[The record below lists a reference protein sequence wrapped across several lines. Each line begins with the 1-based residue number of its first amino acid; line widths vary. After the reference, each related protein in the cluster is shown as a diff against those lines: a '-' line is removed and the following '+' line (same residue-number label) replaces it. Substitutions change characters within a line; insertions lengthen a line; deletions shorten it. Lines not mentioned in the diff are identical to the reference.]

1 MYGQFFRTFFEM
13 FFTAQAR
20 QIEHNASVRR
30 LLLRYTSTSGTRSAR
45 QEFRARGKIE
55 AVITRRSLLSGT
67 AGALGVLAACT
78 RPKAKGFSGYAFV
91 ANQEGGAVAAI
102 DLEVF
107 AVTRHIRVDGAPT
120 AVVAR
125 RQHARVYA
133 LTPANGSV
141 HEIRAANLTF
151 TSKLKVAA
159 SAITMR
165 LSEDGNTL
173 FVLCSQPRKL
183 VALALDPM
191 RVNWEVPLTAEPG
204 DLDISSDGT
213 LLAIGHREVG
223 GITFVDVAHRHAF
236 PLVPASGEIG
246 LVRFQYSTQLIAAN
260 VSERMLSIY
269 HAATRRLIVN
279 LPLAVRP
286 DHLCFNADGG
296 QLFVTG
302 EGMDAVVVV
311 YPSYTPEIGETVLAG
326 HSPGAMA
333 ASANPGYLFVANPKS
348 GDVSIL
354 DIETRRVVAV
364 TPVGT
369 EPGYISITP
378 DDQYALV
385 LNRASGDMAVIRI
398 PNVTR
403 AVNEQRRWKKG
414 PLFMLI
420 PVGSKPVSA
429 AIMRV

>member
-1 MYGQFFRTFFEM
+1 M
-13 FFTAQAR
+13 A
-20 QIEHNASVRR
+20 
-30 LLLRYTSTSGTRSAR
+30 
-45 QEFRARGKIE
+45 
-55 AVITRRSLLSGT
+55 AV
-67 AGALGVLAACT
+67 
-78 RPKAKGFSGYAFV
+78 
-91 ANQEGGAVAAI
+91 

-107 AVTRHIRVDGAPT
+107 AVARHIRVDGAPT
-120 AVVAR
+120 DVVAR

-151 TSKLKVAA
+151 TRKLQIAR
-159 SAITMR
+159 SAISMR
-165 LSEDGNTL
+165 LSRDENTL
-173 FVLCSQPRKL
+173 YVLCRDPRRL
-183 VALALDPM
+183 VALALDPLS
-191 RVNWEVPLTAEPG
+191 VDWELGLAEDPY
-204 DLDISSDGT
+204 DFDISPEGT
-213 LLAIGHREVG
+213 LAAVSHREAHA
-223 GITFVDVAHRHAF
+223 ITFIDLARRSAY
-236 PLVPASGEIG
+236 PLVRANGEIG
-246 LVRFQYSTQLIAAN
+246 LVRFQYSRQLIAAN
-260 VSERMLSIY
+260 LSQRTLSIY
-269 HAATRRLIVN
+269 HAPSRGLIVN

-286 DHLCFNADGG
+286 DQLCFNADGG

-311 YPSYTPEIGETVLAG
+311 YPSFTPEIGETVLAG
-326 HSPGAMA
+326 HNPGAMA
-333 ASANPGYLFVANPKS
+333 ASVTPGYLFVANPKS

-369 EPGYISITP
+369 QPAYITITP

-385 LNRASGDMAVIRI
+385 LNQASGDMAVIRI

-429 AIMRV
+429 AIMRI

>member
-1 MYGQFFRTFFEM
+1 MGES
-13 FFTAQAR
+13 
-20 QIEHNASVRR
+20 NSV
-30 LLLRYTSTSGTRSAR
+30 L
-45 QEFRARGKIE
+45 
-55 AVITRRSLLSGT
+55 TRRSIVFAGL
-67 AGALGVLAACT
+67 GALTACT
-78 RPKAKGFSGYAFV
+78 RPKAKGFSGYAFI
-91 ANQEGGAVAAI
+91 ANSEGGAVAAV

-107 AVTRHIRVDGAPT
+107 AVARHIRVDGAPT

-125 RQHARVYA
+125 EKRARVYA
-133 LTPANGSV
+133 LTPGNGAV
-141 HEIRAANLTF
+141 HEIRTGNLTLAG
-151 TSKLKVAA
+151 KLQVAR

-165 LSEDGNTL
+165 LSPSHRSL
-173 FVLCSQPRKL
+173 YVLCRDPRKL
-183 VALALDPM
+183 VALAFEPLRVDWELPLPADPM
-191 RVNWEVPLTAEPG
+191 
-204 DLDISSDGT
+204 DLDASPDGA
-213 LLAIGHREVG
+213 LLAISYGPARAL
-223 GITFVDVAHRHAF
+223 TFVDLARRQAF
-236 PLVPASGEIG
+236 PLVRASGEIG
-246 LVRFQYSTQLIAAN
+246 SVRFQKDSRQLIAAN
-260 VSERMLSIY
+260 VSERILSVY
-269 HAATRRLIVN
+269 HAPTRRLIVH

-311 YPSYTPEIGETVLAG
+311 YPFYTPQIGETVLGG

-333 ASANPGYLFVANPKS
+333 ASATPGYLFVANPKS

-369 EPGYISITP
+369 EPSYIAITP

-385 LNRASGDMAVIRI
+385 LNQASGDMAVIRI
-398 PNVTR
+398 LNVTR
-403 AVNEQRRWKKG
+403 AVTEQRRSRKG

-429 AIMRV
+429 AIVGI